1 MSEQLQDALNQIYDA
16 RIPSIWRKISWQ
28 SSSLGFWFTELLDRH
43 TQLAAW
49 IFEKR
54 PNCFWLTGFFNPQG
68 FLTAMRQE
76 TTRAHAAKGWAL
88 DAVKLTNE
96 MTKMMLEDVSGP
108 PNADIGGVYI
118 HGLFLDGAGW
128 DKKNMKLIEPSPKVK
143 IPTSCFTLIVIKRF
157 NLNPD
162 FGKLKLSSI

>member
-1 MSEQLQDALNQIYDA
+1 MGTVRTTCSDLRLAIDGTIIMSEQLQDALNQIYDA

-76 TTRAHAAKGWAL
+76 TTRANAAKGDLRLYAINSVTRIRCKV
-88 DAVKLTNE
+88 AVK
-96 MTKMMLEDVSGP
+96 
-108 PNADIGGVYI
+108 
-118 HGLFLDGAGW
+118 
-128 DKKNMKLIEPSPKVK
+128 
-143 IPTSCFTLIVIKRF
+143 R
-157 NLNPD
+157 
-162 FGKLKLSSI
+162 SSK